1 MKTKKFSF
9 CQDED
14 DQRLLWCQLLQMM
27 RQVVANVYINTLFFN
42 FFFRVVLIRFA
53 DRGLVV
59 EGRPEL
65 TLFHQLYWTIFGA
78 FFCMGI
84 FSYPISKIVTGTFP
98 ESILG
103 SVCLLRGIE
112 RDEDNMRSRLA
123 MIAFISITEFT
134 NQYFFWKVIISI
146 PD

>member
-1 MKTKKFSF
+1 MVNISAW
-9 CQDED
+9 QEVE
-14 DQRLLWCQLLQMM
+14 DQRLLWCQLLQVM

-59 EGRPEL
+59 KGRPEL
-65 TLFHQLYWTIFGA
+65 TLFHQLYWTIFFA

-84 FSYPISKIVTGTFP
+84 FNYPISKIVTGTFP
-98 ESILG
+98 ESFLG

-112 RDEDNMRSRLA
+112 REEDNMTSRLA
-123 MIAFISITEFT
+123 MLAYMCLTEFV
-134 NQYFFWKVIISI
+134 NQYYSWKVMS
-146 PD
+146 